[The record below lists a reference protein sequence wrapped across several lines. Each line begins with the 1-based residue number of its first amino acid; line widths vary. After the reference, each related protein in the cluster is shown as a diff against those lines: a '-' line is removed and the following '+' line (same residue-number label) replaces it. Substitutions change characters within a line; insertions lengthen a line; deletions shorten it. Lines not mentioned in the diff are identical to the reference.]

1 MKLLILIPAFQAVPY
16 IENIVEAVKKYGH
29 EILIVD
35 DGSTDETANIALAH
49 RLDVI
54 SHPINKG
61 KGAAL
66 KTGFTHALE
75 YGYDAVITLDSD
87 GQHSPSYIPDFIA
100 AYQRTGAD
108 LIIGSRKADMADMP
122 WDRRLSNWLTSKT
135 LSLLLGLPIE
145 DSQCGYR
152 FITAD
157 LLRNLH
163 LKSDRF
169 QLETEIIIKAVK
181 QGFKVRFVPIKVI
194 YGRKFPSSMNRLV
207 DTLRWITMV
216 LEEI

>member
-1 MKLLILIPAFQAVPY
+1 MKLLILIPAYQAVPY
-16 IENIVEAVKKYGH
+16 IENIVESVKKYGH
-29 EILIVD
+29 DILIVD
-35 DGSTDETANIALAH
+35 DGSTDETANIVLAH

-54 SHPINKG
+54 SHPVNKG

-66 KTGFTHALE
+66 KTGFAHALE

-108 LIIGSRKADMADMP
+108 LIIGSRKEDIADMP

-157 LLRNLH
+157 LLRNLE

-181 QGFKVRFVPIKVI
+181 QGFKLRFVPIKVI
-194 YGRKFPSSMNRLV
+194 YGRRFPSSMNRLV

-216 LEEI
+216 IEEI

>member
-1 MKLLILIPAFQAVPY
+1 MKLLAIIPAFNADSYLTNVIDSLKTY
-16 IENIVEAVKKYGH
+16 TAD
-29 EILIVD
+29 ILVVD
-35 DGSTDETANIALAH
+35 DGSTDETANIALA
-49 RLDVI
+49 RRVDVI
-54 SHPINKG
+54 SHPVNKG

-108 LIIGSRKADMADMP
+108 LIIGSRKDDMADMP
-122 WDRRLSNWLTSKT
+122 WDRRLSNWLTSST
-135 LSLLLGLPIE
+135 LSLLLKLPIE

-157 LLRNLH
+157 LLRSLN

-169 QLETEIIIKAVK
+169 QLETEIIIKAV
-181 QGFKVRFVPIKVI
+181 QHNFKVRFVPIKVI
-194 YGRKFPSSMNRLV
+194 YGRRFPSSMNRLV